1 MRQNSNFIEA
11 KDGTQP
17 YISIISSHH
26 LFIASFSTSIL
37 KTAFIVKMAS
47 YTMSSQS
54 SITLRSCSPEL
65 SSGARKLPD
74 KLQVL
79 EDGQLTNQAQAPVL
93 GPPLSGLRFA
103 AIVFT

>member
-1 MRQNSNFIEA
+1 
-11 KDGTQP
+11 
-17 YISIISSHH
+17 
-26 LFIASFSTSIL
+26 
-37 KTAFIVKMAS
+37 MAS
-47 YTMSSQS
+47 STMSSQS

-79 EDGQLTNQAQAPVL
+79 EDGQLTKQAQAPAL

>member
-1 MRQNSNFIEA
+1 
-11 KDGTQP
+11 
-17 YISIISSHH
+17 
-26 LFIASFSTSIL
+26 
-37 KTAFIVKMAS
+37 MAS

-54 SITLRSCSPEL
+54 SITLRSYSPEL